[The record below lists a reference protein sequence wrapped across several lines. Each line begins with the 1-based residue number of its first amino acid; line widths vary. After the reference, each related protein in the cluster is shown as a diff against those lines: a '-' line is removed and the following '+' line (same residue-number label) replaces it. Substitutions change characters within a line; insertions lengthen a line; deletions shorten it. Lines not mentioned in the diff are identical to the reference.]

1 MEGQATEDGTANE
14 QQTEG
19 VTGISPHQNPEAASG
34 APTPYGN
41 SAWHNSAHPSAT
53 AMAQNLVNSDPMANF
68 ITEIEQK
75 LYPSL

>member
-34 APTPYGN
+34 ALILLGTIPRTLQP
-41 SAWHNSAHPSAT
+41 H
-53 AMAQNLVNSDPMANF
+53 
-68 ITEIEQK
+68 
-75 LYPSL
+75 